1 MLCLVTLLFWCWC
14 TVVACWGSAGVV
26 WLLFCLRRVALI
38 CLCFLVA
45 LLRWGFVGV
54 GLFVLF
60 LLLVDY
66 CGYLWAAGFSW

>member
-1 MLCLVTLLFWCWC
+1 MVVVLLVQGCFDLSLFSC
-14 TVVACWGSAGVV
+14 
-26 WLLFCLRRVALI
+26 
-38 CLCFLVA
+38 CFTA
-45 LLRWGFVGV
+45 MGFVGV